1 MMSSDIPI
9 DAASAAVESAWWR
22 PIETAPKD
30 GSVFIGWVSAERW
43 SAVDGGGSGRAHD
56 VSQADFCWWRKDADA
71 PNGGYFD
78 SGAGQIGDA
87 QEVTRWMPMPVA
99 PNVSKYAPKTN
110 TSEGHVHVA
119 NMTKTARN
127 GFIFAAKG
135 AGLALPEGKY
145 KLYIVK
151 EGQ

>member
-1 MMSSDIPI
+1 MANVKQGNLTKPPQWWKHLDWAKRIFWKRERK
-9 DAASAAVESAWWR
+9 AALC
-22 PIETAPKD
+22 D
-30 GSVFIGWVSAERW
+30 
-43 SAVDGGGSGRAHD
+43 
-56 VSQADFCWWRKDADA
+56 
-71 PNGGYFD
+71 
-78 SGAGQIGDA
+78 GAGPA
-87 QEVTRWMPMPVA
+87 VMSKSA
-99 PNVSKYAPKTN
+99 PETN